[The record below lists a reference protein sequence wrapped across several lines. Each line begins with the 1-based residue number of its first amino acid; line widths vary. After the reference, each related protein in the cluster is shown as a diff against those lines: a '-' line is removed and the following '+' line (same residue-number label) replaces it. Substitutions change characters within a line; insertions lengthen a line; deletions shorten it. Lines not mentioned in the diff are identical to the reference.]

1 MPSVQSRAIAEFEA
15 MKTEEFKKI
24 KRERRVL
31 EQQSKAL
38 LKLPNKKERS
48 EIESL
53 EALLE
58 TERKE
63 TRSREARHRLTVE
76 RLKDQMQQLQV

>member
-1 MPSVQSRAIAEFEA
+1 
-15 MKTEEFKKI
+15 MKTEELKKI

-63 TRSREARHRLTVE
+63 ARSREARHRLTVE
-76 RLKDQMQQLQV
+76 RLKDQMHQLQVQDPEQ

>member
-1 MPSVQSRAIAEFEA
+1 MSQFEA
-15 MKTEEFKKI
+15 MKAEELKKL

-53 EALLE
+53 EAIIDQ
-58 TERKE
+58 ERKE
-63 TRSREARHRLTVE
+63 SKSREARHKLTVE
-76 RLKDQMQQLQV
+76 RLRDQISQLQVLQ